1 MYIQITTRC
10 NMLCAHCCYSCT
22 EEGEDMSRE
31 VFVLACQLAER
42 MNVYID
48 IGGGEPTLHPLF
60 WDFIGIALRYKSD
73 FIVCTTTNGK
83 ITDQALAL
91 ARVAKLKVLRVDL
104 SLDEYHEP
112 IDYLVVK
119 AFEKSSGPAWNYD
132 DFRGIRDVTHDGTM
146 EPAPFGRAASWADPK
161 DIRCPGNDLTVAPD
175 GTIYACGCRTVTY
188 GTIYKPKLPDPIPE
202 QWCPD
207 ELGRRDK
214 EVEAKRR

>member
-1 MYIQITTRC
+1 MYIQITSRC
-10 NMLCAHCCYSCT
+10 NMVCRHCCYSCT
-22 EEGEDMSRE
+22 STGVDMHRA
-31 VFVLACQLAER
+31 VFLAACKLARQLD
-42 MNVYID
+42 VFID

-112 IDYLVVK
+112 IDYSVVK
-119 AFEKSSGPAWNYD
+119 AFEKSSGSAWNYD

-146 EPAPFGRAASWADPK
+146 GPAPFGRAAEWASDQDK
-161 DIRCPGNDLTVAPD
+161 RCPGNDLSVAPD
-175 GTIYACGCRTVTY
+175 GVIFACGCRTVTY
-188 GTIYKPKLPDPIPE
+188 GTVFEPELPDPLPDDE
-202 QWCPD
+202 WCPD
-207 ELGRRDK
+207 KLG
-214 EVEAKRR
+214 